1 MPYNV
6 PMTALQRFLLVVALF
21 VAQAVAGMHAVEH
34 GVAKDGG
41 LPDHV
46 CELCLAA
53 HDLGSALP
61 SVVALPP
68 VAADHEAPADAV
80 VSGLAALPAP
90 VPRQG
95 APPNP

>member
-1 MPYNV
+1 
-6 PMTALQRFLLVVALF
+6 MTALQRFLLVVALF

-34 GVAKDGG
+34 GATKDGG

-61 SVVALPP
+61 SLVSPPP
-68 VAADHEAPADAV
+68 VVFHHLAPAPQI
-80 VSGLAALPAP
+80 AAGFVEPSAP
-90 VPRQG
+90 LPRQG
-95 APPNP
+95 APPFA